1 MEIVY
6 TTVSMQESNGVIT
19 AYLVTYYVNNRNTGC
34 QNPVSV
40 VAPAN
45 ATIALIQGLDPTREY
60 CVTVAARTSVGVGQ
74 SSQVVTIG
82 CKHCFL
88 AYITRRVN
96 LLLLFHYIQC
106 SPLLLFKFSC

>member
-6 TTVSMQESNGVIT
+6 TAVSMHERNGVIT
-19 AYLVTYYVNNRNTGC
+19 AYLITYYVNNRNTGC
-34 QNPVSV
+34 QNPVMT

-45 ATIALIQGLDPTREY
+45 DRVAVIEGLNPTQEY
-60 CVTVAARTSVGVGQ
+60 CITVAARTSVGVGE

-82 CKHCFL
+82 CKHCFFTHV
-88 AYITRRVN
+88 TRRMN
-96 LLLLFHYIQC
+96 LLDISSLQC